1 MNLIIADKNSENWKK
16 PFFLIWFGQAF
27 SLLGSN
33 LVNFALIWWMT
44 QATGSAKV
52 LAAATAFV
60 YLPRIFLGLFIGA
73 LVDRWDRRRIIINAD
88 SAIAVATVAH
98 HSHGEF
104 CLLHSFSD

>member
-52 LAAATAFV
+52 LTAATAFV

-73 LVDRWDRRRIIINAD
+73 LVDRWDRRRIMINAD
-88 SAIAVATVAH
+88 RAIAFATVAH